1 MEGLQMTR
9 KLGEKAVFIT
19 GASSGIGAATARAFA
34 HDGSNLIIG
43 ARREE
48 KLQALKADLE
58 MVSGIQV
65 LPLRLDVTDNALIE
79 DVVREAIAYFGRIDI
94 LFNNA
99 GIGRLDWLD
108 RMEMADDLERQIDV
122 NLLGVMRVA
131 KAVLP
136 HMQALRRGHI
146 INMSSLGGL
155 VGGPTYTAY
164 SASKFGV
171 RGFSEALRREVKP
184 WGIRVSTVFPGGVR
198 TGFAS
203 EAVERRKTGITTP
216 AFLALTPESVA
227 DRIVRLARRPKR
239 ALILPGV
246 LRVAPWLNMLWPGMI
261 DWLVERN
268 FVRKERAAELGEKS

>member
-1 MEGLQMTR
+1 MPPE
-9 KLGEKAVFIT
+9 LGKKAVFIT

-34 HDGSNLIIG
+34 RAGSNLVIG

-48 KLQALKADLE
+48 KLQALKTELE
-58 MVSGIQV
+58 RVNGIQV
-65 LPLRLDVTDNALIE
+65 LPLGLDVTDNALVE
-79 DVVREAIAYFGRIDI
+79 EVVREAIAHFGRIDV

-108 RMEMADDLERQIDV
+108 RMDMADDLERQIDV

-131 KAVLP
+131 KAILP
-136 HMQALRRGHI
+136 HMQARRRGHI

-171 RGFSEALRREVKP
+171 RGFSEALRREVKS
-184 WGIRVSTVFPGGVR
+184 WGIHVSTVVPGAVR
-198 TGFAS
+198 TGFAR

-246 LRVAPWLNMLWPGMI
+246 LRLVLLLNMLWPGMI
-261 DWLVERN
+261 DWFVERN
-268 FVRKERAAELGEKS
+268 FVRKERAAELGEQP